1 MAQRDLFLGWDVGGT
16 KSSAVVGTAEGE
28 VIRNM
33 TWPSRTECG
42 PEAMRR
48 DFLEKLP
55 ALAREFGGF
64 AGLGVSIGGPLNTK
78 KGIVLSPPHLPGWDG
93 VPLKELLEEETGL
106 PVSVEH
112 DAVACLLAEYYWGG
126 ARGCRDAIYLT
137 AGTGCGAG
145 ILIDG
150 KPLRGPR
157 GQTPEP
163 GRIRVADDGPVCF
176 GKAGCIESFMSGTG
190 IAKLAPFLFPKRFAG
205 PVPTRELVAL
215 AEAGDAEARR
225 VLEVSAQRSGQSCA
239 LLGDLFSP
247 EVILIGS
254 MARYLPP
261 WWMEQ
266 LEAAFRAEVLPLN
279 GGATRIEGAALGD
292 RLQDLSSI
300 APAIPVA

>member
-1 MAQRDLFLGWDVGGT
+1 MTERKLYLGWDVGGT
-16 KSSAVVGTAEGE
+16 KSSAVVGTAAGE
-28 VIRNM
+28 ILRNI
-33 TWPSRTECG
+33 TWLSQTERG

-55 ALAREFGGF
+55 ALEREFGGF
-64 AGLGVSIGGPLNTK
+64 AALGVSIGGPLDTEN
-78 KGIVLSPPHLPGWDG
+78 GVIWSPPHLPGWDG
-93 VPLKELLEEETGL
+93 VPLKDLLEKETGL

-112 DAVACLLAEYYWGG
+112 DAVACLLAEYYWGA
-126 ARGCRDAIYLT
+126 ARGCPNAIYLT

-145 ILIDG
+145 ILIGG
-150 KPLRGPR
+150 KPLRGAG

-163 GRIRVADDGPVCF
+163 GHIRVADDGPVCF

-190 IAKLAPFLFPKRFAG
+190 IGKLAPFLFPERFAG
-205 PVPTRELVAL
+205 PVPTRELVSL
-215 AEAGDAEARR
+215 AGAGDEQARR
-225 VLEVSAQRSGQSCA
+225 VLEVSAQRAGQSCA

-261 WWMEQ
+261 WWMDR
-266 LEAAFRAEVLPLN
+266 LEAAFRAEVLPRN
-279 GGATRIEGAALGD
+279 GGATRIQGAALGG

-300 APAIPVA
+300 APAIPA